1 MLNTGSPS
9 NSYDFDLLQRPD
21 LEAARLE
28 ARSQLRLSG
37 FPDLLQRHGLPK
49 TGRVLEVGCGLGLRT
64 SIMAQLSP
72 DADVI
77 GIDRSEELLERAR
90 SKLGATKNLSFE
102 KADIY
107 ELPFPTATFDFV
119 YARLVFMHLTRPLS
133 ALQSILAVLKPGGR
147 LLIEDADR
155 DCMFFEPAPQNFASY
170 WKLIQD
176 GQRKLGGNPNVGRHL
191 APYLKE
197 AGFEDLNIEV
207 QPIVGDG
214 EDIGFIV
221 RELLPSL
228 AHYLEPQDQASCEA
242 IVNDLHSLAQ
252 DSRATFFHFW
262 FAVSGAKRRLLQP

>member
-1 MLNTGSPS
+1 MILTCFSARTSRPRTLKRGPSCGSP
-9 NSYDFDLLQRPD
+9 
-21 LEAARLE
+21 
-28 ARSQLRLSG
+28 G
-37 FPDLLQRHGLPK
+37 IPDLLQRHGLPK

-64 SIMAQLSP
+64 SIMAQLSARRRR
-72 DADVI
+72 D

-90 SKLGATKNLSFE
+90 SKLDAPENLSFE
-102 KADIY
+102 KADLY
-107 ELPFPTATFDFV
+107 ELPFPAATFDFV

-147 LLIEDADR
+147 LLMEDADR

-176 GQRKLGGNPNVGRHL
+176 GQRRLGGNPNVGRHL

-242 IVNDLHSLAQ
+242 VMNDLHSLAR

-262 FAVSGAKRRLLQP
+262 FAVSGAKRRSLQP